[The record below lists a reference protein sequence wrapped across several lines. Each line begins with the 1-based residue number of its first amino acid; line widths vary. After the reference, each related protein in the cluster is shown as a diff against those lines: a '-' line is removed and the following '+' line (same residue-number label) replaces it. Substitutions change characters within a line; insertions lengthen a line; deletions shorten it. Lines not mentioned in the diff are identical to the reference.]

1 MKSPLLLALFPL
13 AFPVCL
19 KPDLPSFPSFFSLLS
34 LFPVM
39 PSFTVA
45 PASAP
50 TSASASASAFFTVK
64 ASELLSACKA
74 AEAFRK
80 GASALRG
87 FRSYGLDADS
97 LFFSSTGTGLIVEGF
112 CWREAFA
119 LWLPSGKLSDCGGFS
134 IPFASLFPFVKAT
147 KGKGFLSF
155 EQGKLSASDSGA
167 SLTVEAGPSL
177 FDSEAAES
185 QKMLKGSH
193 YLASLLSS
201 DLTEAQKG
209 FPLAPFLFVAPFC
222 SDDASKL
229 ALCGA
234 GFSGGAFFATD
245 GFSLRKQEAS
255 LPGFPKASAGMPEN
269 AWLPSWLASC
279 VNALTK
285 ASEREALLAFHWPE
299 RMECEA
305 LRFWLP
311 SGLCAAFRFSKAGS
325 FPNCQ
330 QLIPDR
336 LPFAFACNRKPFL
349 SAVEALLSALKASD
363 GAPLVEL
370 SFQLGGF
377 SSDGPGEVALSVTLQ
392 KNKGSKNK
400 PELSDVGSQEASVS
414 CSFTACAADP
424 AFQEGFFDLPESQR
438 EMAKAKYQHESRILC
453 NAFFLQRAL
462 KSFAGNGDR
471 LLFQW
476 KDERSPFLLSC
487 FSPDDLCLIMPVQK
501 RR

>member
-1 MKSPLLLALFPL
+1 
-13 AFPVCL
+13 
-19 KPDLPSFPSFFSLLS
+19 
-34 LFPVM
+34 M

-45 PASAP
+45 PAP
-50 TSASASASAFFTVK
+50 TSASTSASAFFTVK

-97 LFFSSTGTGLIVEGF
+97 LFFSSTGAGLIVEGF

-155 EQGKLSASDSGA
+155 EQGKLSASASGA

-209 FPLAPFLFVAPFC
+209 FPLAPFLSVAPFC

-330 QLIPDR
+330 QLIPSSFPYSFTADR
-336 LPFAFACNRKPFL
+336 ASFL
-349 SAVEALLSALKASD
+349 SMVEGLLSSLKAYDGNPYIDLFFDEPIGTVEA
-363 GAPLVEL
+363 
-370 SFQLGGF
+370 
-377 SSDGPGEVALSVTLQ
+377 SVTLQ
-392 KNKGSKNK
+392 KNKGSKKK
-400 PELSDVGSQEASVS
+400 PELETVGSQEASAS
-414 CSFTACAADP
+414 AFFSGFHRDPSFDD
-424 AFQEGFFDLPESQR
+424 GFFDLPENQQ
-438 EMAKAKYQHESRILC
+438 ETAKAKFKLESRLC
-453 NAFFLQRAL
+453 VNAFFLQKAL
-462 KSFAGNGDR
+462 KSLSTNQFCLQWSNG
-471 LLFQW
+471 
-476 KDERSPFLLSC
+476 RSPFTLADYKESK
-487 FSPDDLCLIMPVQK
+487 SPCLIMPVIK
-501 RR
+501 RDQA